1 MKKDKKDR
9 PKSNA
14 FRLIARMGGV
24 VVVNV
29 GLYRLKQLLF
39 RYLQFLMGQF
49 NDGADLLIK
58 KLSHK
63 ADGKTEVVMLDELDR
78 TTLDIIAKV
87 KGLV

>member
-1 MKKDKKDR
+1 
-9 PKSNA
+9 
-14 FRLIARMGGV
+14 
-24 VVVNV
+24 
-29 GLYRLKQLLF
+29 
-39 RYLQFLMGQF
+39 MGQF
-49 NDGADLLIK
+49 NAGADLLIE